1 MTTAPRFDGRTAI
14 VTGAASGIGR
24 ATALRLA
31 ADGAS
36 VGCLD
41 LADAVEET
49 VAQIREAG
57 GRATAATVDVRDED
71 SVAAAVRSVEAE
83 LGPTRILANVA
94 GVLRFA
100 HTETLAVE
108 EWDLLIDVNLK
119 GPFLMSRATIPSMLA
134 NGGGVITNVASSA
147 GMFGQAFMVHYC
159 AAKGGVVQLT
169 RSLAW
174 EYLKRDIRVNAIAP
188 GGVATPMTNR
198 IDFPEGLDFDL
209 IRKTMAVD
217 NKMLA
222 PEEPAGLIAF
232 LSSDEA
238 AGINGAIIPI
248 DHAVTA

>member
-1 MTTAPRFDGRTAI
+1 MTTPPRFDGRTAI

-41 LADAVEET
+41 QADAVEET

-57 GRATAATVDVRDED
+57 GRATAAHVDVRDED
-71 SVAAAVRSVEAE
+71 SVASAVRTAEAE

-100 HTETLAVE
+100 HTETLDVA

-134 NGGGVITNVASSA
+134 NGGGGFTNRGTSA
-147 GMFGQAFMVHYC
+147 RLFAQGDMAHFYAGQR
-159 AAKGGVVQLT
+159 GGVRLT

-188 GGVATPMTNR
+188 GGVDPPMTGR
-198 IDFPEGLDFDL
+198 VDFPDGIDFEL
-209 IRKTMAVD
+209 IRKTMAIG
-217 NKMLA
+217 NKMLS
-222 PEEPAGLIAF
+222 PTEPAALIAF

-238 AGINGAIIPI
+238 AGINGAIVPI
-248 DHAVTA
+248 DLAVTA